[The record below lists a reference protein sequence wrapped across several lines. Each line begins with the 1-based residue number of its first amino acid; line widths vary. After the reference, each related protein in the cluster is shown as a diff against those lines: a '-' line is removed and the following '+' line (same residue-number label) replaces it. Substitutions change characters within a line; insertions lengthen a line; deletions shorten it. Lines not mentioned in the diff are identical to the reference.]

1 MSVRADREEY
11 EREIQKRKQD
21 TGTDAMSG
29 SESPKVSEHK
39 RRIAEN
45 QHEHLRQDLEEK
57 ARKN

>member
-29 SESPKVSEHK
+29 SPKVSEHK